1 MQYQKSIGA
10 IVFYIFII
18 IFIVLA
24 YLNNN
29 GTFVSFFTK
38 KPLTLKKNMV
48 QIEYKDREYLA
59 DYTKK
64 FSGYANEI
72 ANFEDGEKWKG
83 EYRIDGSNYWEGK
96 GSFVVL
102 SKNHAPTTLSLRKSI
117 DLTDKTVVKI
127 LVYSVDQQNVDNIK
141 KVSLRL
147 GNTSDTAYYEYD
159 IRSIKQG
166 WSIIDMPKAN
176 FSYVGGTASSKEGE
190 SVDTSSEKTDV
201 GSDRLWGAIEKV
213 SLVLDSRPSTQVELS
228 YDRLWAEKNA
238 DYKKEFL
245 AVNFDML
252 SPRIWNGKSY
262 TNVWAMGSTLGLI
275 NKVTGVRNFTYTA
288 KVIPQKIGSFG
299 INARTELDTAF
310 GYYLDFGGV
319 GTGSWRLYKMGKM
332 ANESPVTDLDSG
344 GIANFQ
350 IEANQPLWLRLSLSG
365 NSVAAYL
372 STDGKNFTKLTE
384 KNDGEHSSG
393 GIGIHTAN
401 AALLLESVEFKQ

>member
-29 GTFVSFFTK
+29 GTFVSFFAK
-38 KPLTLKKNMV
+38 KPITLKKNMV
-48 QIEYKDREYLA
+48 QIEYKDKEYLA

-64 FSGYANEI
+64 FSGIVNEI

-83 EYRIDGSNYWEGK
+83 EYRIDGANYWEGK
-96 GSFVVL
+96 GSYVVL
-102 SKNHAPTTLSLRKSI
+102 SKNHVPTTLSLRKSI
-117 DLTDKTVVKI
+117 NLSDKTIIKLLI
-127 LVYSVDQQNVDNIK
+127 YSVDQQNTDNIK
-141 KVSLRL
+141 KMSLRF
-147 GNTSDTAYYEYD
+147 GNAADTSYYEYE

-166 WSIIDMPKAN
+166 WSIIEMPKAN
-176 FSYVGGTASSKEGE
+176 FSYVGGTTSVKEGE
-190 SVDTSSEKTDV
+190 STDTSSEITDV
-201 GSDRLWGAIEKV
+201 GSDRLWGAIEKA

-252 SPRIWNGKSY
+252 SPRVWNGKSY
-262 TNVWAMGSTLGLI
+262 VNAWAMGSTLALI
-275 NKVTGVRNFTYTA
+275 NRVTGVRNFTYTA
-288 KVIPQKIGSFG
+288 KIIPQKIGSFG
-299 INARTELDTAF
+299 INARTDLDTTF
-310 GYYLDFGGV
+310 GYYLDFGGI
-319 GTGSWRLYKMGKM
+319 GTGSWRLYKYGKIV
-332 ANESPVTDLDSG
+332 NDSPVSDLDSG

-350 IEANQPLWLRLSLSG
+350 IEANQPLWLRITAYG
-365 NSVAAYL
+365 NSIAGYM
-372 STDGKNFTKLTE
+372 STDGKNFTKLAE

-401 AALLLESVEFKQ
+401 ASLLLESVEFKQ